1 MLGRRADSS
10 RDSLHCGATHWKV
23 ETLGWSPASC
33 RPACQGRETW
43 IHVPTQPLLSW
54 ATLGQILHLSDSLE
68 DSDEEHMGTHLR
80 ELEI

>member
-10 RDSLHCGATHWKV
+10 RESLACGATHWKV
-23 ETLGWSPASC
+23 ETLGWSPASR
-33 RPACQGRETW
+33 RPACQGREIW

-54 ATLGQILHLSDSLE
+54 ATLGQIPYFSDSLE
-68 DSDEEHMGTHLR
+68 DSDEEHMGMHLR